1 MFEKL
6 EIAKRPKIK
15 LLEINTIIYEMT
27 NTLDGINGRLH
38 IGELEDT
45 TIETSK
51 HRNRQKQ
58 LMNLKLQQQKL
69 SKMKQK
75 TISQMKRASVSYG
88 TTSGDLL
95 YV

>member
-15 LLEINTIIYEMT
+15 LLEINTTIYEMT

-45 TIETSK
+45 SCEDTTIETK
-51 HRNRQKQ
+51 
-58 LMNLKLQQQKL
+58 
-69 SKMKQK
+69 
-75 TISQMKRASVSYG
+75 
-88 TTSGDLL
+88 
-95 YV
+95 